1 MNSPFDDKIREA
13 LGRGDPTESPTSSE
27 ANMFQLI
34 GDVVRSKHRW
44 LSAWAFV
51 LSFIIFGL
59 TVFAVVQ
66 MFQASDLRQTIFW
79 AVGALWGSLAVA
91 MLKIWFWMQ
100 LDKYSVL
107 REVKRL
113 EAQIA
118 RLAELIGRPAA
129 R

>member
-66 MFQASDLRQTIFW
+66 MFQAPDLRQTIFW